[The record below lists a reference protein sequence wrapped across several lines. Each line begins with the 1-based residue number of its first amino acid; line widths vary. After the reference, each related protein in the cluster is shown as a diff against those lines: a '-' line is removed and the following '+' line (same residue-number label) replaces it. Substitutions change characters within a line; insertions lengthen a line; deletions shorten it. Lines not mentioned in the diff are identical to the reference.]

1 MAEEKKKQI
10 QSDQEQPHL
19 EIDGVKHYV
28 SDMDERQIGIYNHLQ
43 DLTKKINNLNF
54 NLVQLQVGQQAFFDV
69 YRASLVEE
77 EKAKEEKPEVLETV
91 PN

>member
-28 SDMDERQIGIYNHLQ
+28 SEMNEQQIGIYNHLQ
-43 DLTKKINNLNF
+43 DLEKKIGNLRF

-69 YRASLVEE
+69 YRASLKDKEAKVEQE
-77 EKAKEEKPEVLETV
+77 
-91 PN
+91 

>member
-28 SDMDERQIGIYNHLQ
+28 SDMDETQIGIYNHLE
-43 DLTKKINNLNF
+43 DLTKKIGNIRF
-54 NLVQLQVGQQAFFDV
+54 NLVQLQFGQQAFIDA
-69 YRASLVEE
+69 YRASLEDKEAKVEQE
-77 EKAKEEKPEVLETV
+77 
-91 PN
+91 